1 MEYIILKLYQNEKQK
16 SPDVEQRFSK
26 FETKVKIFVIGCF
39 TAILLS
45 SLEMIATLLLYPN
58 QWWYV
63 IGAIIS
69 LVALFI
75 LLWIDNKD
83 QKEHMDIYAD
93 SHKKKLEILEKI
105 LSTEFCIN
113 NKEKYEELIDLYK
126 QRVEKKN
133 EDEKKRNKI
142 IIKAFSALSGILTI
156 LFENRGVIGIDVSD
170 WIYWATI
177 LSILVVA
184 ASTWIYSFTLLD
196 AEKRKYEMMIREL
209 KEIMLIKY

>member
-1 MEYIILKLYQNEKQK
+1 M
-16 SPDVEQRFSK
+16 
-26 FETKVKIFVIGCF
+26 
-39 TAILLS
+39 
-45 SLEMIATLLLYPN
+45 
-58 QWWYV
+58 
-63 IGAIIS
+63 
-69 LVALFI
+69 
-75 LLWIDNKD
+75 
-83 QKEHMDIYAD
+83 
-93 SHKKKLEILEKI
+93 
-105 LSTEFCIN
+105 
-113 NKEKYEELIDLYK
+113 
-126 QRVEKKN
+126 EKKN